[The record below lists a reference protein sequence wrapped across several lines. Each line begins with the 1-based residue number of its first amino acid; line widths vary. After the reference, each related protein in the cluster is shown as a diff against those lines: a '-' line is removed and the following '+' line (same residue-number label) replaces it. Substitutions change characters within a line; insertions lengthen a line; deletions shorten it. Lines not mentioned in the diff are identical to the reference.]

1 MVIEE
6 KCKLVVKGTTWRVNE
21 CTNKNGDGH
30 CYRVMCNRNVA
41 KGGSWFRDE
50 LTAVRFM
57 LRECY
62 IEAGS
67 LNIDFGV

>member
-21 CTNKNGDGH
+21 CANPEGNDH
-30 CYRVMCNRNVA
+30 CYRVMRNRNIA
-41 KGGSWFRDE
+41 KGGSFFRDE
-50 LTAVRFM
+50 RTAIRFM

-62 IEAGS
+62 IETGELS
-67 LNIDFGV
+67 FDFE